1 MTPAEE
7 NALIVKV
14 LADSGYQPDHD
25 LDAAGILTIARLAI
39 RAAVAAERERCARVC
54 DKRAETALGCQR
66 GREDDLSNVILRHH
80 AAQATDCAAAIRRGE

>member
-39 RAAVAAERERCARVC
+39 RAAVAQERERCAKIVGSYQVPVGNSPAGEMAC
-54 DKRAETALGCQR
+54 EWTMDAL
-66 GREDDLSNVILRHH
+66 REI
-80 AAQATDCAAAIRRGE
+80 AAAIRRGE

>member
-39 RAAVAAERERCARVC
+39 RAAVALERERAAKVCEEMMRVEPGIVQTIGNCAN
-54 DKRAETALGCQR
+54 G
-66 GREDDLSNVILRHH
+66 H
-80 AAQATDCAAAIRRGE
+80 DCAAAIRRGE